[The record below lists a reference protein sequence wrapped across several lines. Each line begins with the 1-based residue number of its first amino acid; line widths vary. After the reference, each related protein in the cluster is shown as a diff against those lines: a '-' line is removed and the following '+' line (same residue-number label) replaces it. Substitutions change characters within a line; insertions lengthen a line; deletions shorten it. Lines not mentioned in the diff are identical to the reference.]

1 MEIGRVYLLN
11 PATAVGDKFNPARKV
26 YETHVRVGVGVCVCV
41 CSAVQSCP
49 TLCDPMGYSLLGFS
63 VHGIFLARILEWV
76 SISFSRDLPDL
87 EIKPTSSCIGRQILS
102 H

>member
-26 YETHVRVGVGVCVCV
+26 YETRVRVGVGVCVCV
-41 CSAVQSCP
+41 CSVVQSCP
-49 TLCDPMGYSLLGFS
+49 TLCGPMGLLGSS

-76 SISFSRDLPDL
+76 SISFSRDLPNL
-87 EIKPTSSCIGRQILS
+87 ESKPTSSCIGRQILS